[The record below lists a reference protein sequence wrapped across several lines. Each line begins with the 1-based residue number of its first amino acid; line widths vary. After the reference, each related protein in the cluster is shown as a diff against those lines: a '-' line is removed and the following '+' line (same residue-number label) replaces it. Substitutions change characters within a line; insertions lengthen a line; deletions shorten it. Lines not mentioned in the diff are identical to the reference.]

1 MAEPLLHLVAR
12 GDPQAVG
19 ELLDR
24 YGGLV
29 YSLARRFCYAPADVD
44 DAVQEVF
51 VALWRSA
58 ARFDPALGSEET
70 FVATVT
76 RRRLIDRRRRS
87 QRRAAHT
94 GEADVS
100 LAASDDPPEDAGVE
114 LSDEAQRAQEALSAL
129 RPDQQRCLR
138 LSIYHGL
145 SHEEIAQS
153 TGIPL
158 GTVKTHV
165 RRGLM
170 ALREALE
177 KNPARPAE
185 TKSP

>member
-1 MAEPLLHLVAR
+1 MAEQLLHLVAR
-12 GDPQAVG
+12 GDPKAVG

-29 YSLARRFCYAPADVD
+29 YSLARRFCYSPSEVE

-51 VALWRSA
+51 VALWQSA
-58 ARFDPALGSEET
+58 VRFDPTLGSEET

-76 RRRLIDRRRRS
+76 RRRLIDRRRRA
-87 QRRAAHT
+87 QRRAAHSA
-94 GEADVS
+94 EADVS
-100 LAASDDPPEDAGVE
+100 LAASEDPPDADGVDMSED
-114 LSDEAQRAQEALSAL
+114 AQRAGEALSGL
-129 RPDQQRCLR
+129 RPDQQQCLR
-138 LSIYHGL
+138 LSIYRGL
-145 SHEEIAQS
+145 SHEEIAQA

-165 RRGLM
+165 RRGLI

-177 KNPARPAE
+177 KNPARPSE
-185 TKSP
+185 TK

>member
-1 MAEPLLHLVAR
+1 VT
-12 GDPQAVG
+12 

-29 YSLARRFCYAPADVD
+29 YSLARRFCYQPSEIE

-51 VALWRSA
+51 VALWESGD
-58 ARFDPALGSEET
+58 RFDPALGGEDT
-70 FVATVT
+70 FIATIT

-87 QRRAAHT
+87 QRRGQHLT
-94 GEADVS
+94 DADVS
-100 LAASDDPPEDAGVE
+100 LTAADAAPVTGSLE
-114 LSDEAQRAQEALSAL
+114 LSDEARRAGEALATL
-129 RPDQQRCLR
+129 RPEQQRCLR
-138 LSIYHGL
+138 LSIYQGL

-165 RRGLM
+165 RRGLI

-177 KNPARPAE
+177 KHPSRASDAN
-185 TKSP
+185 S

>member
-1 MAEPLLHLVAR
+1 MPDHLLHRVAR
-12 GDPQAVG
+12 GEQQAVT
-19 ELLDR
+19 ELLNR

-29 YSLARRFCYAPADVD
+29 YSLARRFCYQSSEIE

-51 VALWRSA
+51 VALWESG
-58 ARFDPALGSEET
+58 ARFDPTLGGEDT
-70 FVATVT
+70 FVATVA

-87 QRRAAHT
+87 QRRAKQST
-94 GEADVS
+94 EADVS
-100 LAASDDPPEDAGVE
+100 LTASRDPLSAE
-114 LSDEAQRAQEALSAL
+114 LSDEARRAAEALALL
-129 RPDQQRCLR
+129 RPEQQRCLR
-138 LSIYHGL
+138 LSIYQGL

-165 RRGLM
+165 RRGLI

-177 KNPARPAE
+177 KHPTRVGS
-185 TKSP
+185 TKT